1 MNACLFNKLLNKYLF
16 FILYVKL
23 SLKVARVV
31 LFGEENFKVNLFKVS
46 LNYFTFS

>member
-16 FILYVKL
+16 SILYLKF

-31 LFGEENFKVNLFKVS
+31 LFDA
-46 LNYFTFS
+46 